1 VRETR
6 VQGPMTNME
15 SGNPEAKTRWWE
27 TGLLLIWVLGYAWL
41 LKVFSIINR
50 TETKTAPSA
59 RSNAG

>member
-1 VRETR
+1 
-6 VQGPMTNME
+6 MTNME